1 MFKRSGTAKPSSAA
15 SRPAMNGSS
24 PSSGAAPLGQTRL
37 DYLTNPLRA
46 FEIFRWKRGEWFET
60 ITGDP
65 DLYPNAV
72 LLARA
77 EELGAK
83 IAGLKRTLS
92 RPPVGMTGEAWERE
106 AERLARLEGQQA
118 AIADVLGMR
127 EARARGL
134 EPPTRTRWLALGAKA
149 KASEAASPSM
159 ASPDPLDPFEGE

>member
-1 MFKRSGTAKPSSAA
+1 MFKRSGTVKPNSAA
-15 SRPAMNGSS
+15 SRPTTETAASS
-24 PSSGAAPLGQTRL
+24 RSSGAVPLGQTRL
-37 DYLTNPLRA
+37 DWTMDPLRA
-46 FEIFRWKRGEWFET
+46 FNTFRAKRGEWFET

-65 DLYPNAV
+65 NLYPNAV

-83 IAGLKRTLS
+83 IAALKRTLN

-134 EPPTRTRWLALGAKA
+134 ELPTRTRWLALGKKA
-149 KASEAASPSM
+149 KASAPLSP
-159 ASPDPLDPFEGE
+159 ATDPNDPFGSE